1 VCLCIQKSFTF
12 ITMKKAKEIAMK
24 VYPYVRNKFIFTSLI
39 FLVWMTFF
47 DENSFISNVKN
58 QIKLA
63 ELEAEKEHYVK
74 EITESTADLKL
85 LQNDKEL
92 LEKFARERYLM
103 KKEDEDIFVFA
114 VED

>member
-1 VCLCIQKSFTF
+1 
-12 ITMKKAKEIAMK
+12 
-24 VYPYVRNKFIFTSLI
+24 
-39 FLVWMTFF
+39 MTFF

-58 QIKLA
+58 QIKLSD
-63 ELEAEKEHYVK
+63 LEAEKQHYTL

-85 LQNDKEL
+85 LQNDKVL